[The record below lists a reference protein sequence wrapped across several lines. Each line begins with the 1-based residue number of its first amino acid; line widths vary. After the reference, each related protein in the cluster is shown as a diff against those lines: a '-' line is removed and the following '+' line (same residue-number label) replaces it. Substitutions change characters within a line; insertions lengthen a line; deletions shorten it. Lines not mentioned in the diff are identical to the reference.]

1 LGLGTAAQNVPTV
14 LGNFRGGAGFDVVVM
29 MRSKA
34 LRRSSKDFFE
44 FTAEMG
50 FISELQ
56 LVGSGFVGVTLS
68 DEVFSEAALE
78 FAEPVAWSTAQM
90 LAEQPLELTFG
101 NGAQRSHLGGIEIG
115 LTRYLFPLL
124 DCQKA
129 PVHMESL

>member
-1 LGLGTAAQNVPTV
+1 
-14 LGNFRGGAGFDVVVM
+14 M

-34 LRRSSKDFFE
+34 LGGSSEDFFK

-56 LVGSGFVGVTLS
+56 LVGSGFVGVALS
-68 DEVFSEAALE
+68 NEVFSEAALE
-78 FAEPVAWSTAQM
+78 FTKPVAGSAAQM
-90 LAEQPLELTFG
+90 LTEQPLELAFG
-101 NGAQRSHLGGIEIG
+101 NGAQRSHLGGIEISFPRN
-115 LTRYLFPLL
+115 LLPLL